1 MITVKKKHRNF
12 KIYFSHFFPKIMIIL
27 RMWDTPKDLKEN
39 VDDSIEI
46 DDITKLREAVNWE
59 TGSKFRN

>member
-1 MITVKKKHRNF
+1 
-12 KIYFSHFFPKIMIIL
+12 
-27 RMWDTPKDLKEN
+27 MWDIPKDLKEN